1 MRKFQEVRRRSRP
14 SRNISIALGSAW
26 RNPRFEWQVTANWV
40 SLNSLHRCARS
51 LVGIHGAEITT
62 WDASASFRRVR
73 NSPALVI
80 AQTSDTIPAVRRHFA
95 VLRAVTPNPIW
106 LMARLAAKFL

>member
-1 MRKFQEVRRRSRP
+1 VRKFQEVRRRSSP
-14 SRNISIALGSAW
+14 SRNIRIALGSAW

-62 WDASASFRRVR
+62 CDASAPLRRAR
-73 NSPALVI
+73 NSAALVI
-80 AQTSDTIPAVRRHFA
+80 AQTSAIIPAARRHFA
-95 VLRAVTPNPIW
+95 VLSAVTPNPIW
-106 LMARLAAKFL
+106 LMARLAA